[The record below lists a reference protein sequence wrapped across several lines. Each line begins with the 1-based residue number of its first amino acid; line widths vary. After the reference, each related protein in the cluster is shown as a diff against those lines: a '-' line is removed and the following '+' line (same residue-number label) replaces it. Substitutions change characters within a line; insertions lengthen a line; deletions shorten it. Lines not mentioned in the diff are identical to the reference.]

1 MLSKMRSGELNPVL
15 TEQPIVVDLQMSDTE
30 YLELLAQGR
39 DPVREQFYARELI
52 AYGYTLA
59 EAQRF
64 APLFDKP
71 NCSIAERIMIS
82 RVLKQ
87 IWKRLLRSAALD
99 RSKSIAQKSA

>member
-1 MLSKMRSGELNPVL
+1 MLTAQL
-15 TEQPIVVDLQMSDTE
+15 IVVDLEMSDSQ

-39 DPVREQFYARELI
+39 DPVREQFYTRELI

-71 NCSIAERIMIS
+71 NCSIAEKIIVSRI
-82 RVLKQ
+82 LKQ
-87 IWKRLLRSAALD
+87 IWKRLLRTATSD
-99 RSKSIAQKSA
+99 RSKSSIQKSA